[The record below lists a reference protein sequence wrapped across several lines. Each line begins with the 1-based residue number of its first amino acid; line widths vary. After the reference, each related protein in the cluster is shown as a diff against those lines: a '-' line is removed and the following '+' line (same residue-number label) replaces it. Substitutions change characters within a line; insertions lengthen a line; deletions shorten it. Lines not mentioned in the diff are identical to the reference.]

1 MRTRG
6 RQHERVWRDFEVE
19 VVSGL
24 EGFAEQELRASSG
37 TSLRVVRRP
46 IDGRISVSFD
56 GDPGRFFSLRTVVAV
71 HLVQSFDVARPRAL
85 LGQQNFDAVLRLL
98 REVLALHSDN
108 TFSTF
113 RISAAGADSP
123 VFRRFGEQI
132 ATSLALTESSG
143 PAHLQV
149 AVRRPPNGSEGWQVL
164 VRLSPRP
171 LAARDWRV
179 CDYPGALNATVAAAM
194 VRLVGLSSSGRFLN
208 LCCGSGTLMIER
220 LDAGPAALV
229 AGIDNS
235 SQAVKCAVD
244 NLHAAGHSGNA
255 CLLTGDVGAVPIPS
269 ASINELVA
277 DLPFGMLVEAG
288 GGVERVHNAA
298 LQEATRLAAP
308 GASFVAITVRKK
320 LFESALDRY
329 RDDWKCVRTIP
340 VRVPFQSGYI
350 DPTIYSLRR
359 THARP

>member
-1 MRTRG
+1 M
-6 RQHERVWRDFEVE
+6 WRDYEVE

-24 EGFAEQELRASSG
+24 EEFAEQELGVSSG
-37 TSLRVVRRP
+37 VSVQVVGRP
-46 IDGRISVSFD
+46 FDGRISVRFE
-56 GDPGRFFSLRTVVAV
+56 GDPGHFFSLRTVVAV

-85 LGQQNFDAVLRLL
+85 LGQQNFDSVLRLF
-98 REVLALHSDN
+98 REVLALHSDDA
-108 TFSTF
+108 FSTF

-123 VFRRFGEQI
+123 VFSRFKEQI
-132 ATSLALTESSG
+132 ASSVGLTESSG

-149 AVRRPPNGSEGWQVL
+149 AVRRPPDGSQGWQVL

-235 SQAVKCAVD
+235 SEAVKCAVD

-255 CLLTGDVGAVPIPS
+255 RLLTGDVGAVPMPS
-269 ASINELVA
+269 ASIDELVA
-277 DLPFGMLVEAG
+277 DLPFGMLVEAN
-288 GGVERVHNAA
+288 GGVERVHHAA

-308 GASFVAITVRKK
+308 GASFVAITVRKR

-329 RDDWKCVRTIP
+329 QDQWKCVRTVP
-340 VRVPFQSGYI
+340 VRVPYQSGYI
-350 DPTIYSLRR
+350 DPTVYSLRR